1 MAKESPKW
9 GAWVGALIVSGLSL
23 GAQYL
28 IYRVDAPRARTPTR
42 TDRRPAEPYRSGRAE
57 PYGSGRAEIKL
68 DDVPG
73 GIAQATRNLYV
84 IFDGSGSMSEAPGSA
99 CNGDKSFRSKLE
111 GAQWALREFIAHV
124 PADVNLGLYVFDA
137 GGRREVVPLG
147 SGNRDA
153 FRAAV
158 RAVKSDDKTP
168 LGEAIKTGVDRL
180 VQQYKQQLGYG
191 EFRLA
196 VVTDGEANG
205 EVPLAEAAAYAAKF
219 ATPIYTIGL
228 CIGADHELRKYSV
241 SYRAADSIEELREGL
256 EETLAEPPSFDAT
269 GFAES
274 K

>member
-1 MAKESPKW
+1 MKKGIREL
-9 GAWVGALIVSGLSL
+9 GGLLLIGSLSFGLWRL
-23 GAQYL
+23 DYYL
-28 IYRVDAPRARTPTR
+28 KKTAGPRARRPTK
-42 TDRRPAEPYRSGRAE
+42 TASPPAT

-73 GIAQATRNLYV
+73 GIAQTTRNLYV
-84 IFDGSGSMSEAPGSA
+84 IFDGSESMNGALGSG
-99 CNGDKSFRSKLE
+99 CTGDRSFRSKLE
-111 GAQWALREFIAHV
+111 GARWALFAFIEQV

-137 GGRREVVPLG
+137 RGRKEVVPLG

-153 FRAAV
+153 FRSAV
-158 RAVKSDDKTP
+158 RAVQSDGKTP

-205 EVPLAEAAAYAAKF
+205 EVPLTEAAEYAAKF

-241 SYRAADSIEELREGL
+241 SYRAADSFEELREGL
-256 EETLAEPPSFDAT
+256 AETLAEPPSFDAT
-269 GFAES
+269 GFAGS